1 MLRENYNE
9 KCDLWSCGVI
19 LYYMLSGRPPF
30 VGKDSDAIMRNVA
43 LGYYTFKGF
52 LHASQIDEVWKEVSE
67 DAVKFIRRLLTYDSR
82 QRPTAEEALND
93 IWILKHE
100 NHKVDSC
107 CMLKTISNLKE
118 FKHTLLTQKTVLA
131 YIAARVMIKER
142 KEKVRETFSILDTNN
157 DGTISKEELA
167 VGLKMLED
175 EKVAKKDCDE
185 VMNNIDI
192 NKNGTIDYNGTF
204 LVETDRIFNCQLD
217 KRGLHRY

>member
-1 MLRENYNE
+1 
-9 KCDLWSCGVI
+9 
-19 LYYMLSGRPPF
+19 MLSGHPPF
-30 VGKDSDAIMRNVA
+30 AGKNNEAIMRNVA
-43 LGYYTFKGF
+43 LGYYTFKGS
-52 LHASQIDEVWKEVSE
+52 LHVSQVDKVWKEVSP
-67 DAVKFIRRLLTYDSR
+67 DAIKFIKRLLTYDSK

-107 CMLKTISNLKE
+107 YMLKTISNLKK

-175 EKVAKKDCDE
+175 EKVAKKNYDE

-192 NKNGTIDYNGTF
+192 NKNGTIDYNGIIC
-204 LVETDRIFNCQLD
+204 VD
-217 KRGLHRY
+217 G